1 METNKQQ
8 TSNGVNQTQT
18 HTHEELSAPA
28 KNWLAFF
35 IYIAL
40 VVGLTAGGYA
50 LFIYLIVNALP
61 NAASLGIIFVSIV
74 AGIASF
80 FNPCAFPILPGY
92 LAQYYVNA
100 PPSPELR
107 RAGPT
112 NGDQKKSRLGP
123 ILLYGFVAAVGVIIF
138 NIFLGA
144 VVGGLGAGFAN
155 SLGLTGPNPNIY
167 IRWFRGIVGA
177 FLILLGYSHATGR
190 GINFTRLGHWIPRY
204 EQSKS
209 PTRNFFYYGFFY
221 PLIGIS
227 CGGPILAGLSL
238 FAFASGGFSSAFSA
252 FLIYSA
258 VMAILMIVV
267 SLLVGLSREGL
278 LRAIGGSV
286 LTIKKTSGV
295 ILLLVGA
302 FLVFSAVFVQIF
314 TKLLF
319 P

>member
-1 METNKQQ
+1 M
-8 TSNGVNQTQT
+8 NQAQT
-18 HTHEELSAPA
+18 HTREEASSPA
-28 KNWLAFF
+28 KNWLAFL
-35 IYIAL
+35 IYIVL

-50 LFIYLIVNALP
+50 LFIYLLVNAFP

-92 LAQYYVNA
+92 LAQYYVSA
-100 PPSPELR
+100 P
-107 RAGPT
+107 
-112 NGDQKKSRLGP
+112 QKEEKRSRLGS
-123 ILLYGFVAAVGVIIF
+123 ILLYGFVAAIGVIIF

-144 VVGGLGAGFAN
+144 IVGGLGTGFAN
-155 SLGLTGPNPNIY
+155 SLGLSGPQPNIY

-177 FLILLGYSHATGR
+177 FLILLGWSHATGR

-204 EQSKS
+204 EESKS

-238 FAFASGGFSSAFSA
+238 FALASGGFSSAFSA

-258 VMAILMIVV
+258 VMAILMIIV

-278 LRAIGGSV
+278 LKVVGNSV

-302 FLVFSAVFVQIF
+302 FLIFSAVFVRIF

>member
-1 METNKQQ
+1 M
-8 TSNGVNQTQT
+8 NQTQA
-18 HTHEELSAPA
+18 HIHEESSAPT
-28 KNWLAFF
+28 KNWLAFL

-40 VVGLTAGGYA
+40 VIGLTAGGYA
-50 LFIYLIVNALP
+50 LFIYLVVNALP

-92 LAQYYVNA
+92 LAQYYVSA
-100 PPSPELR
+100 PQGTE
-107 RAGPT
+107 
-112 NGDQKKSRLGP
+112 KKSRLGS
-123 ILLYGFVAAVGVIIF
+123 ILLYGFVAAIGVIVF
-138 NIFLGA
+138 NVFLGA

-155 SLGLTGPNPNIY
+155 SLGLTGPEPNIY

-190 GINFTRLGHWIPRY
+190 GINFTRLGHWIPQY
-204 EQSKS
+204 KQSKS
-209 PTRNFFYYGFFY
+209 PTRNFFYYGLFY

-238 FAFASGGFSSAFSA
+238 FAFASGGFLSAFSA

-258 VMAILMIVV
+258 VMALLMILV

-278 LRAIGGSV
+278 LKAVGGSALV
-286 LTIKKTSGV
+286 IKKISGAL
-295 ILLLVGA
+295 LLLVGI
-302 FLVFSAVFVQIF
+302 FLIFSAVFVQAF

>member
-1 METNKQQ
+1 MN
-8 TSNGVNQTQT
+8 QT
-18 HTHEELSAPA
+18 HTHQELSSPV
-28 KNWLAFF
+28 KNWLAFL

-61 NAASLGIIFVSIV
+61 NAATLGIIFISIV

-92 LAQYYVNA
+92 LAQYYVSA
-100 PPSPELR
+100 PGQE
-107 RAGPT
+107 
-112 NGDQKKSRLGP
+112 QKRSRLGA
-123 ILLYGFVAAVGVIIF
+123 ILFYGFVAAIGVIVF

-144 VVGGLGAGFAN
+144 IVGGLGTGFAN
-155 SLGLTGPNPNIY
+155 SLGLSGPEPNIY
-167 IRWFRGIVGA
+167 IRWFRGIVGV

-190 GINFTRLGHWIPRY
+190 GVNFARLGHWIPRY

-209 PTRNFFYYGFFY
+209 PSRNFFYYGFFY

-238 FAFASGGFSSAFSA
+238 FAFASGGFTSAFSA
-252 FLIYSA
+252 FLIYSV
-258 VMAILMIVV
+258 VMAVLMIVV

-278 LRAIGGSV
+278 LRIVGNSV
-286 LTIKKTSGV
+286 LTIKKISGV

-302 FLVFSAVFVQIF
+302 FLIFSAVFVQIF

>member
-1 METNKQQ
+1 M
-8 TSNGVNQTQT
+8 NQVQT
-18 HTHEELSAPA
+18 HTHGELSQPA
-28 KNWLAFF
+28 RNWLAFF
-35 IYIAL
+35 IYIAF
-40 VVGLTAGGYA
+40 VIGLTAGGYG
-50 LFIYLIVNALP
+50 LFIYLLVNAFP

-92 LAQYYVNA
+92 LAQYYVSA
-100 PPSPELR
+100 P
-107 RAGPT
+107 
-112 NGDQKKSRLGP
+112 QKEEKNSTLGAILFYGFLAAIAVISFN
-123 ILLYGFVAAVGVIIF
+123 ILL
-138 NIFLGA
+138 GA
-144 VVGGLGAGFAN
+144 IVGGLGTGFAN
-155 SLGLTGPNPNIY
+155 SLGLSGPNPNIY
-167 IRWFRGIVGA
+167 IRWFRGIVGI

-190 GINFTRLGHWIPRY
+190 GINFSRLGHWLPRY
-204 EQSKS
+204 ERSKS
-209 PTRNFFYYGFFY
+209 PGRNFFYYGFFY
-221 PLIGIS
+221 PLIGIG

-238 FAFASGGFSSAFSA
+238 FAFASGGFLSAFSA

-278 LRAIGGSV
+278 LKAVGSSV
-286 LTIKKTSGV
+286 LTIKRISGI

-302 FLVFSAVFVQIF
+302 FLIFSAVFVQTF

>member
-1 METNKQQ
+1 M
-8 TSNGVNQTQT
+8 NQAQT
-18 HTHEELSAPA
+18 HIQEEASSSS
-28 KNWLAFF
+28 KNWLAFLV
-35 IYIAL
+35 YIAL

-50 LFIYLIVNALP
+50 LFIYLLVNAFP

-92 LAQYYVNA
+92 LAQYYVSA
-100 PPSPELR
+100 PQKEER
-107 RAGPT
+107 R
-112 NGDQKKSRLGP
+112 SRLGV
-123 ILLYGFVAAVGVIIF
+123 ILFYGFVAAIGVIVF

-144 VVGGLGAGFAN
+144 IVGGLGTGFAN
-155 SLGLTGPNPNIY
+155 SLGLSGPEPNIY

-204 EQSKS
+204 GQSKS

-221 PLIGIS
+221 PLIGIG

-238 FAFASGGFSSAFSA
+238 FAFASGGFLSALSA
-252 FLIYSA
+252 FLIYSV
-258 VMAILMIVV
+258 VMAVLVMVV

-278 LRAIGGSV
+278 LRIVGNSV
-286 LTIKKTSGV
+286 LAIKKISGV

-302 FLVFSAVFVQIF
+302 FLIFSAVFVQIF

>member
-1 METNKQQ
+1 M
-8 TSNGVNQTQT
+8 NQNQT

-50 LFIYLIVNALP
+50 LFIYLVVNALP
-61 NAASLGIIFVSIV
+61 NATSLGIIFVSIV

-80 FNPCAFPILPGY
+80 FNPCAFPILPAY
-92 LAQYYVNA
+92 LAQYYVAA
-100 PPSPELR
+100 PANHEEKR
-107 RAGPT
+107 R
-112 NGDQKKSRLGP
+112 SRLGT
-123 ILLYGFVAAVGVIIF
+123 ILLYGLIAAVGVIIF

-155 SLGLTGPNPNIY
+155 SLGLTGPDPNIY

-258 VMAILMIVV
+258 VMASLMIVV

-278 LRAIGGSV
+278 LKAVGGSV
-286 LTIKKTSGV
+286 LIIKKTSGV